1 MPSGLD
7 SEALIRPLGDEDPCG
22 KDLEDTQEMAAID
35 AFRVFGQ
42 PTPLKAET
50 DWRAI
55 KDASLEALATCKDF
69 RLLAHLAAAGL
80 RLEGVAYL
88 TDSLVVAGR
97 WLEDYFDLVYPRVDS
112 DAVLRKNALGNFAD
126 PMAIVDA
133 LRRIPLVSNR
143 QLGQFSLRSVEIT
156 EGNLKPTADDG
167 EPPSESQI
175 AGAFAAA
182 PQEDLTQLVATLSQ
196 GLTALKSI
204 ESAMVSKHGHQAAP
218 AMGPLTKALTR
229 MHEIVA
235 AHVRA
240 PVAETAATADGAAG
254 EAGGAA
260 VAVPGEIR
268 SRDDA
273 IRTLDSVSDFF
284 RRTEPSSPVPL
295 FVDRAKRLIAK
306 DFLEV
311 LAELAPDSVA
321 EMKRV
326 GGIREEEE

>member
-7 SEALIRPLGDEDPCG
+7 SEALIRPLGEDDPCG

-55 KDASLEALATCKDF
+55 KDAALEALGTCKDF

-80 RLEGVAYL
+80 RLEGLPYF
-88 TDSLVVAGR
+88 TDTLVVANR
-97 WLEDYFDLVYPRVDS
+97 WLQDYFDPVYPRVDS

-126 PMAIVDA
+126 RMAVVDA

-143 QLGQFSLRSVEIT
+143 QLGQFSLRHVEIAA
-156 EGNLKPTADDG
+156 GNLKPTADDG
-167 EPPSESQI
+167 EPATESQI
-175 AGAFAAA
+175 TGAFSAA
-182 PQEDLTQLVATLSQ
+182 PQDDLTQLTVTLAS
-196 GLTALKSI
+196 GLTALKAI
-204 ESAMVSKHGHQAAP
+204 EAAMVAKHGTQAAP
-218 AMGPLTKALTR
+218 TLGPLTQTLAR

-240 PVAETAATADGAAG
+240 PVAETTTADGAG
-254 EAGGAA
+254 EGGRAAA

-268 SRDDA
+268 SREDA

-311 LAELAPDSVA
+311 LTELAPDSVA